1 MPGVPPAEALVAA
14 AGGLGAAERRIA
26 ELVARQESAALRR
39 GPAALLKAAGAGPL
53 DLDRLLAAAGLA
65 GFAELV
71 AGVREAEDRR
81 LTSPQARFG
90 ARLGR
95 ATSAQDLLDRAAERE
110 TENLTATLEALRAN
124 GALELAA
131 ERIVAARRR
140 YVAGGGKS
148 RAYAVLLSADLAAS
162 MSGVTNVD
170 GAAVR
175 PLDVLCDV
183 RAGDLL
189 VAFSLRRYTRAALA
203 FAEEFRSAGGEVV
216 GVTDDPGAPLVA
228 HSDVAVVVR
237 TASASYADSPTAVA
251 AVVHIIATLAAAR
264 AKGARRRLDRRGA
277 LAEALDLYR
286 EN

>member
-1 MPGVPPAEALVAA
+1 MTGLPPADALGRAAEAL
-14 AGGLGAAERRIA
+14 GPAERRIA
-26 ELVARQESAALRR
+26 ELVARKESAALRR

-53 DLDRLLAAAGLA
+53 DLDRLLESAGIDGFDALAAA
-65 GFAELV
+65 
-71 AGVREAEDRR
+71 VREAEDRR
-81 LTSPQARFG
+81 LSSPQARFG
-90 ARLGR
+90 ARMGR
-95 ATSAQDLLDRAAERE
+95 ATSARELLDRAADRE
-110 TENLTATLEALRAN
+110 TENLAATLEALRAN

-148 RAYAVLLSADLAAS
+148 HAYAVLLSADLAAG
-162 MSGVTNVD
+162 MSGVTTVD
-170 GAAVR
+170 GATVR

-189 VAFSLRRYTRAALA
+189 VAFSLRRYTRATLTL
-203 FAEEFRSAGGEVV
+203 AEEFRAAGGEVV
-216 GVTDDPGAPLVA
+216 GVTDDPDAPLVA

-277 LAEALDLYR
+277 LAESLDLYQ